1 MTSMIVLADAGDPRP
16 GSGRVP
22 AQDRSKAGS
31 AFDAALGAA
40 TKHNGAKAERHGHGK
55 AADASAEKA
64 DGKNAADGAEAA
76 AAQAI
81 AEAEASAIAADPAI
95 EGVDGSEIS
104 MPDDGGNTDAEGAKS
119 LSSLLP
125 DLRAVEAARVSQ
137 DAAAAL
143 TAAAQTRA
151 AGDDGVQAAL
161 GSNASAAGLS
171 PTMRLAKVLA
181 ASLGSADAQAHGANR
196 ADAASAKD
204 ANAAVE
210 TEALPMPTD
219 DGVALASTPGAE
231 IARAADAATLRAAA
245 ALRPADAGIATAKID
260 VVAMRTHFEPHRHD
274 PVLVGD
280 ESGASS
286 DDFAGRD
293 EKGADELL
301 SALGGAKSSAKA
313 SFEAGFGG
321 QGGYGSPS
329 SQIASAVAS
338 LVDPRDGHSS
348 ARGASEAGVLR
359 YQAGGAALKSIRIQ
373 LQPEHLGKVD
383 VSLRMVRGEL
393 AVEIA
398 TPLDATAAILSED
411 ADGLK
416 SLLRRAGFTLDD
428 AAVTIVVRDLA
439 ASAPASTSSA
449 GNAGGA
455 GRDGSGQ
462 AGQGGSAD
470 GGSAGG
476 GASGGESRRETG
488 GREPG
493 ATRATAAGGA
503 DAPARSGGSL
513 YL

>member
-16 GSGRVP
+16 GAGRAPV
-22 AQDRSKAGS
+22 QDRSKAGS

-40 TKHNGAKAERHGHGK
+40 KHNGPKAERNGHGK
-55 AADASAEKA
+55 VADAPADKA
-64 DGKNAADGAEAA
+64 GGMNAADGAEAA
-76 AAQAI
+76 AAQDITAP
-81 AEAEASAIAADPAI
+81 EAAAVATDPAS
-95 EGVDGSEIS
+95 EGADGSGRSTPEN
-104 MPDDGGNTDAEGAKS
+104 GGDADAEGTTS
-119 LSSLLP
+119 LASLLP
-125 DLRAVEAARVSQ
+125 DLRTVEAARISQ
-137 DAAAAL
+137 EAAAAL
-143 TAAAQTRA
+143 SAAAQ
-151 AGDDGVQAAL
+151 AGAPGGDGAQATA
-161 GSNASAAGLS
+161 GSSASASGLS
-171 PTMRLAKVLA
+171 PAMRLAKVLA
-181 ASLGSADAQAHGANR
+181 ASFGSVDAQGDGAAR
-196 ADAASAKD
+196 ADAASAK
-204 ANAAVE
+204 AAGAAAAAS
-210 TEALPMPTD
+210 EALPMPTD

-231 IARAADAATLRAAA
+231 IARAADVPTLKAAA

-260 VVAMRTHFEPHRHD
+260 VVAMRTHFEPHHHD

-280 ESGASS
+280 EGEASF

-301 SALGGAKSSAKA
+301 SALGGAKPSGKA
-313 SFEAGFGG
+313 SLETGFGG

-329 SQIASAVAS
+329 SQIANAVAS
-338 LVDPRDGHSS
+338 LVDPRDGQSS

-449 GNAGGA
+449 GNAGGTA
-455 GRDGSGQ
+455 RDGSAQ
-462 AGQGGSAD
+462 AGQGGSAE

-476 GASGGESRRETG
+476 DASGGENRRETR

-493 ATRATAAGGA
+493 AAGATVAGGA